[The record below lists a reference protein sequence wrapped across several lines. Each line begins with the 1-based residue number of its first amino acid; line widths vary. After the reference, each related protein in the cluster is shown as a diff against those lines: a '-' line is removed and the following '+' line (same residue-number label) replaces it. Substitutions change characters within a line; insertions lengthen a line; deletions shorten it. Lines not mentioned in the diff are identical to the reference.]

1 MKNITKRHQFILE
14 RLKDKG
20 QITIPELIDLT
31 QVSGVTIRKDLKF
44 LEDKGLIF
52 ITRGGASLTNPYTVD
67 RPIYEK
73 ASINSEQKKKI
84 AQAAIKLIGQND
96 AIIIG
101 SGTTAFELAHHLH
114 PIKPLTVITPAIKVT
129 MELCT
134 RPNVEVLQLGGLIR
148 PNSSSV
154 AGSYAEYML
163 DRVSCGVLFIGVDG
177 IDLGFGFSIS
187 NLTEANINQ
196 KMINTA
202 QIIVVLA
209 DSSKFGK
216 RGIGKICE
224 LEQVQYIV
232 KDGGVSESTVSAL
245 EDSGVKDIV
254 EK

>member
-20 QITIPELIDLT
+20 QITIPELIDQT
-31 QVSGVTIRKDLKF
+31 KVSGVTIRKDLKF

-52 ITRGGASLTNPYTVD
+52 ITRGGASLTNPYTID
-67 RPIYEK
+67 RPIIEK
-73 ASINSEQKKKI
+73 ETINAAQKKKI
-84 AQAAIKLIGQND
+84 ARAALKLIGQND
-96 AIIIG
+96 AVIIG
-101 SGTTAFELAHHLH
+101 SGTTAFELARQLH
-114 PIKPLTVITPAIKVT
+114 PAIPLTVITPAIKIT
-129 MELCT
+129 MELCD
-134 RPNVEVLQLGGLIR
+134 RPNVEVLQLGGIIR
-148 PNSSSV
+148 TNSSSV

-196 KMINTA
+196 RMINA
-202 QIIVVLA
+202 SQVVVVLA

-224 LEQVQYIV
+224 LDHVQYVITDDGIPETMV
-232 KDGGVSESTVSAL
+232 KEL
-245 EDSGVKDIV
+245 EEQGLKVIIAK
-254 EK
+254 

>member
-14 RLKDKG
+14 RLKSKG

-52 ITRGGASLTNPYTVD
+52 ITRGGASLTNPYTID

-73 ASINSEQKKKI
+73 ATINADQKKKI
-84 AQAAIKLIGQND
+84 AQAAVKLIGEND

-101 SGTTAFELAHHLH
+101 SGTTVFEFAHHLH
-114 PIKPLTVITPAIKVT
+114 PAKPLTVITPAIKVT
-129 MELCT
+129 IELCN

-177 IDLGFGFSIS
+177 IDFDFGFSIS

-196 KMINTA
+196 KMINA
-202 QIIVVLA
+202 SQIIVVLA

-216 RGIGKICE
+216 RGIGKICD

-232 KDGGVSESTVSAL
+232 TDQGISDNV
-245 EDSGVKDIV
+245 VKELRERGIKVIV
-254 EK
+254 T

>member
-20 QITIPELIDLT
+20 QITIPELIGLT

-73 ASINSEQKKKI
+73 AAINSEQKKKI
-84 AQAAIKLIGQND
+84 AQTALKLIGQND

-129 MELCT
+129 MELCN

-177 IDLGFGFSIS
+177 IDLDFGFSIS

-232 KDGGVSESTVSAL
+232 TDGGVSESTVSAL
-245 EDSGVKDIV
+245 EENGIKVIV
-254 EK
+254 AK

>member
-14 RLKDKG
+14 RLKSKG

-52 ITRGGASLTNPYTVD
+52 ITRGGASLTNPYTID

-73 ASINSEQKKKI
+73 ATINADQKKKI
-84 AQAAIKLIGQND
+84 AQAAVKLIGEND

-101 SGTTAFELAHHLH
+101 SGTTVFEFAHYLH
-114 PIKPLTVITPAIKVT
+114 PVKPLTVITPAIKVT
-129 MELCT
+129 MELCN

-154 AGSYAEYML
+154 AGAYAEYML

-177 IDLGFGFSIS
+177 IDFDFGFSIS

-196 KMINTA
+196 KMINA
-202 QIIVVLA
+202 SQIVVVLA

-216 RGIGKICE
+216 RGIGKICD

-232 KDGGVSESTVSAL
+232 T
-245 EDSGVKDIV
+245 DSGIPERVVRELEERGLKIIIA
-254 EK
+254 

>member
-20 QITIPELIDLT
+20 QITIPELIDFT

-52 ITRGGASLTNPYTVD
+52 ITRGGASLTNPYTID

-73 ASINSEQKKKI
+73 ATINADQKKRI
-84 AQAAIKLIGQND
+84 AQAAVKLIGQND

-101 SGTTAFELAHHLH
+101 SGTTAFEFAHHLH
-114 PIKPLTVITPAIKVT
+114 PAKPLTVITPAVKVT
-129 MELCT
+129 MELSD
-134 RPNVEVLQLGGLIR
+134 RPNTEVLQLGGIIR

-163 DRVSCGVLFIGVDG
+163 DRISCGVLFIGVDG
-177 IDLGFGFSIS
+177 IDLDFGFSIS

-196 KMINTA
+196 KMINA
-202 QIIVVLA
+202 SQIVVVLA

-216 RGIGKICE
+216 RGIGKICD
-224 LEQVQYIV
+224 LEQVQYV
-232 KDGGVSESTVSAL
+232 VTDDGLAPNTLKAL
-245 EDSGVKDIV
+245 EERGVKVILA
-254 EK
+254 

>member
-14 RLKDKG
+14 RLKSKG

-52 ITRGGASLTNPYTVD
+52 ITRGGASLTNPYTID

-73 ASINSEQKKKI
+73 ATINADQKKKI
-84 AQAAIKLIGQND
+84 AQAAVKLIGEND

-101 SGTTAFELAHHLH
+101 SGTTVFEFAHHLH
-114 PIKPLTVITPAIKVT
+114 PAKPLTVITPAIKVT
-129 MELCT
+129 MELCN

-148 PNSSSV
+148 ANSSSV
-154 AGSYAEYML
+154 AGAYAEYML

-177 IDLGFGFSIS
+177 IDFDFGFSIS

-196 KMINTA
+196 KMIDA
-202 QIIVVLA
+202 SQVVVVLA

-232 KDGGVSESTVSAL
+232 TDQGVSDNV
-245 EDSGVKDIV
+245 VKELQERGIKVIV
-254 EK
+254 A

>member
-14 RLKDKG
+14 RLKIKG

-52 ITRGGASLTNPYTVD
+52 ITRGGASLTNPYTID

-73 ASINSEQKKKI
+73 AAINADQKKKI
-84 AQAAIKLIGQND
+84 AQAAVKLIGQND

-101 SGTTAFELAHHLH
+101 SGTTVFEFAHHIN
-114 PIKPLTVITPAIKVT
+114 PVKPLTVITPAVKVT
-129 MELCT
+129 MELCN

-154 AGSYAEYML
+154 AGAYAEYML
-163 DRVSCGVLFIGVDG
+163 DRVSVGVLFIGVDG
-177 IDLGFGFSIS
+177 IDLDFGFSIS

-196 KMINTA
+196 KMINA
-202 QIIVVLA
+202 SQIIVVLA

-232 KDGGVSESTVSAL
+232 TDHGVSEVVVKEL
-245 EDSGVKDIV
+245 EERGLKVIV
-254 EK
+254 AN

>member
-14 RLKDKG
+14 RLKKKG

-52 ITRGGASLTNPYTVD
+52 ITRGGASLTNPYTID

-73 ASINSEQKKKI
+73 ATINSDQKKKI
-84 AQAAIKLIGQND
+84 AQAAVKLIGEND

-101 SGTTAFELAHHLH
+101 SGTTVFEFAHYLH
-114 PIKPLTVITPAIKVT
+114 PAKPLTVITPAIKVT
-129 MELCT
+129 MELCN

-154 AGSYAEYML
+154 AGAYAEYML
-163 DRVSCGVLFIGVDG
+163 DLVSCGVLFIGVDG
-177 IDLGFGFSIS
+177 IDFDFGLSIS

-196 KMINTA
+196 KMINA
-202 QIIVVLA
+202 SQIVVVLA

-232 KDGGVSESTVSAL
+232 TDQGISDNL
-245 EDSGVKDIV
+245 VKELQERGIKVIV
-254 EK
+254 T

>member
-31 QVSGVTIRKDLKF
+31 EVSGVTIRKDLKF

-52 ITRGGASLTNPYTVD
+52 ITRGGASLTNPYTID

-73 ASINSEQKKKI
+73 ATINAEQKKRI
-84 AQAAIKLIGQND
+84 AQAAVKLIGQND

-101 SGTTAFELAHHLH
+101 SGTTAFEFAHQLH
-114 PIKPLTVITPAIKVT
+114 PATPLTVITPAVRVT
-129 MELCT
+129 MELCN

-177 IDLGFGFSIS
+177 IDLDFGFSIS

-196 KMINTA
+196 KMINTS
-202 QIIVVLA
+202 QVVVVLA
-209 DSSKFGK
+209 DSTKFGK

-232 KDGGVSESTVSAL
+232 TDNGVSETFVKEL
-245 EDSGVKDIV
+245 EERGLKVIV
-254 EK
+254 AK

>member
-1 MKNITKRHQFILE
+1 VLHSFPTR
-14 RLKDKG
+14 RSS
-20 QITIPELIDLT
+20 DL
-31 QVSGVTIRKDLKF
+31 GVTIRKDLKF

-52 ITRGGASLTNPYTVD
+52 ITRGGASLTNPYTID
-67 RPIYEK
+67 RPILEK
-73 ASINSEQKKKI
+73 ATINADQKKKI
-84 AQAAIKLIGQND
+84 AQAAAKLIGEND

-114 PIKPLTVITPAIKVT
+114 PAKPLTVITPAIKVT
-129 MELCT
+129 MELCG

-154 AGSYAEYML
+154 AGAYAEYML

-177 IDLGFGFSIS
+177 IDFDFGFSIS

-196 KMINTA
+196 KTIDA
-202 QIIVVLA
+202 SQIIVVLA

-224 LEQVQYIV
+224 LEQVQYVVTDQGVSDNIV
-232 KDGGVSESTVSAL
+232 KELQERGIKV
-245 EDSGVKDIV
+245 IV
-254 EK
+254 T

>member
-73 ASINSEQKKKI
+73 ATINAEQKKKI
-84 AQAAIKLIGQND
+84 AHAAVKLIGEND

-101 SGTTAFELAHHLH
+101 SGTTAFEFAHHLH
-114 PIKPLTVITPAIKVT
+114 PQKPLTVITPAVKVT
-129 MELCT
+129 MELCN

-154 AGSYAEYML
+154 AGPYAEYML

-196 KMINTA
+196 KMINTS

-216 RGIGKICE
+216 RGIGKICD
-224 LEQVQYIV
+224 LEQVQYIITD
-232 KDGGVSESTVSAL
+232 DGISESTVRAL
-245 EDSGVKDIV
+245 EDNGVKVIV
-254 EK
+254 AK

>member
-44 LEDKGLIF
+44 LEEKGLIF
-52 ITRGGASLTNPYTVD
+52 ITRGGASLTNPYTID

-73 ASINSEQKKKI
+73 ATINAEQKKKI
-84 AQAAIKLIGQND
+84 AHAAVKLIGEND

-101 SGTTAFELAHHLH
+101 SGTTVFEFAHHLH
-114 PIKPLTVITPAIKVT
+114 PTKPLTVITPAVKVT
-129 MELCT
+129 MELCN

-177 IDLGFGFSIS
+177 IDFDFGFSIS

-196 KMINTA
+196 KMINA
-202 QIIVVLA
+202 SQVVVVLA

-216 RGIGKICE
+216 RGIGKICD

-232 KDGGVSESTVSAL
+232 TDQGISDKA
-245 EDSGVKDIV
+245 VKELQDRGIKVIV
-254 EK
+254 A

>member
-14 RLKDKG
+14 RLKKKG

-52 ITRGGASLTNPYTVD
+52 ITRGGASLTNPYTID

-73 ASINSEQKKKI
+73 ATINSDQKKKI
-84 AQAAIKLIGQND
+84 AQAAVKLIGEND

-101 SGTTAFELAHHLH
+101 SGTTVFEFAHYLH
-114 PIKPLTVITPAIKVT
+114 PAKPLTVITPAIKVT
-129 MELCT
+129 MELCN

-154 AGSYAEYML
+154 AGAYAEYML
-163 DRVSCGVLFIGVDG
+163 DLVSCGVLFIGVDG
-177 IDLGFGFSIS
+177 IDFDFGLSIS

-196 KMINTA
+196 KMINA
-202 QIIVVLA
+202 SQIVVVLA

-232 KDGGVSESTVSAL
+232 TDQGIS
-245 EDSGVKDIV
+245 DNIVKELQERGIKVIV
-254 EK
+254 T

>member
-14 RLKDKG
+14 RLKSKG

-52 ITRGGASLTNPYTVD
+52 ITRGGASLTNPYTID

-73 ASINSEQKKKI
+73 ATINAEQKKKI
-84 AQAAIKLIGQND
+84 AQAAVKLIGEND

-101 SGTTAFELAHHLH
+101 SGTTVFEFAHYLH
-114 PIKPLTVITPAIKVT
+114 PTKPLTVITPAIKVT
-129 MELCT
+129 MELCN

-148 PNSSSV
+148 ANSSSV

-177 IDLGFGFSIS
+177 IDFDFGFSIS

-196 KMINTA
+196 KMINA
-202 QIIVVLA
+202 SQIVVVLA

-216 RGIGKICE
+216 RGIGKICD

-232 KDGGVSESTVSAL
+232 TDQGISDNVVKELRERGIKVVVS
-245 EDSGVKDIV
+245 
-254 EK
+254 

>member
-14 RLKDKG
+14 RLKNKG

-52 ITRGGASLTNPYTVD
+52 ITRGGASLTNPYTID

-73 ASINSEQKKKI
+73 ATINAEQKKKI
-84 AQAAIKLIGQND
+84 AQAAVKLIGEND

-101 SGTTAFELAHHLH
+101 SGTTAFEFAHHLH
-114 PIKPLTVITPAIKVT
+114 PANPLTVITPAVKVT
-129 MELCT
+129 MELCN

-148 PNSSSV
+148 PSSSSV
-154 AGSYAEYML
+154 AGSYVEYML

-177 IDLGFGFSIS
+177 VDLDFGFSIS

-196 KMINTA
+196 KMINTS
-202 QIIVVLA
+202 QIVVVLA

-216 RGIGKICE
+216 RGIAKICE

-232 KDGGVSESTVSAL
+232 TDGGAPESMVKEL
-245 EDSGVKDIV
+245 EERGPKVIV
-254 EK
+254 AK

>member
-1 MKNITKRHQFILE
+1 MKNITKRYQFILE
-14 RLKDKG
+14 RLKKKG

-52 ITRGGASLTNPYTVD
+52 ITRGGASLTNPYTID

-73 ASINSEQKKKI
+73 ATINSDQKKKI
-84 AQAAIKLIGQND
+84 AQAAVKLIGEND

-101 SGTTAFELAHHLH
+101 SGTTVFEFAHYLH
-114 PIKPLTVITPAIKVT
+114 PAKPLTVITPAIKVT
-129 MELCT
+129 MELCN

-154 AGSYAEYML
+154 AGAYAEYML
-163 DRVSCGVLFIGVDG
+163 DLVSCGVLFIGVDG
-177 IDLGFGFSIS
+177 IDFDFGLSIS

-196 KMINTA
+196 KMINA
-202 QIIVVLA
+202 SQIVVVLA

-232 KDGGVSESTVSAL
+232 TDQGIS
-245 EDSGVKDIV
+245 DNIVKELQERGIKVIV
-254 EK
+254 T

>member
-44 LEDKGLIF
+44 LEEKGLIF
-52 ITRGGASLTNPYTVD
+52 ITRGGASLTNPYTID

-73 ASINSEQKKKI
+73 AAINSEQKKKI
-84 AQAAIKLIGQND
+84 AQAALKLIGQND

-114 PIKPLTVITPAIKVT
+114 PVKPLTVITPAIKVT

-177 IDLGFGFSIS
+177 IDLDFGFSIS

-232 KDGGVSESTVSAL
+232 TDSGVSESTVSAL
-245 EDSGVKDIV
+245 EESGVKVIV
-254 EK
+254 AK